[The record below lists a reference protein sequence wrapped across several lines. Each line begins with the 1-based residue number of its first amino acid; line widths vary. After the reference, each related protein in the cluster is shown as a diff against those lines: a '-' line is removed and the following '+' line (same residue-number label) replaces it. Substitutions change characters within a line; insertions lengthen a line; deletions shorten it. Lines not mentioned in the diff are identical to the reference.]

1 MENKLKHYF
10 PLIREREEVL
20 KEIGENSGLQALFHN
35 WAPDRREEF
44 LDFCTG
50 MKGVKILYD
59 SFFKEIMSPE
69 YTPDRLNRFLS
80 LRLGK
85 KVIIRQVLPN
95 EGGRIADENTLL
107 VTDILVEF
115 EDGSLADVEIQK
127 LGYAFPGERS
137 ACYAADLLLRQY
149 KRARDRKS
157 REKGKFSYKDIKDVY
172 VIVLFEKSPVE
183 FHTIEKEY
191 LHQSVWSF
199 DTGLELDL
207 LQNFI
212 FITLDIFQKN
222 MENKSIEN
230 ELEAWLMFCSTQDP
244 ERIIELIDKYPMFR
258 QMYGGV
264 YEVCRNMEKVMGMFS
279 EELREMDRN
288 TVQYMIDEMQ
298 ATIDAQAAALEEE
311 KKRREE
317 EQKRHSEEQK
327 RYEEEQKRH
336 SEEQKR
342 YEEEQKRHKEEYNK
356 LQELIDAQAAAL
368 EKALKRIEELER
380 KTV

>member
-1 MENKLKHYF
+1 MENRLRNYF
-10 PLIREREEVL
+10 PLIRERKEVL
-20 KEIGENSGLQALFHN
+20 KEIGESSGLKALFQS
-35 WAPDRREEF
+35 WTPERQEEF

-69 YTPDRLNRFLS
+69 YTPGRLNHFLS
-80 LRLGK
+80 LLLGK
-85 KVIIRQVLPN
+85 KVVIRQVLPN

-149 KRARDRKS
+149 KRARDKRN
-157 REKGKFSYKDIKDVY
+157 REKGKFSYKDIKNVY

-183 FHTIEKEY
+183 FHSMEKEY
-191 LHQSVWSF
+191 LHKSDWSF

-230 ELEAWLMFCSTQDP
+230 ELEAWLMFYSTQDP
-244 ERIIELIDKYPMFR
+244 ERIIELISQTPRCKQR
-258 QMYGGV
+258 G
-264 YEVCRNMEKVMGMFS
+264 
-279 EELREMDRN
+279 
-288 TVQYMIDEMQ
+288 I
-298 ATIDAQAAALEEE
+298 
-311 KKRREE
+311 
-317 EQKRHSEEQK
+317 
-327 RYEEEQKRH
+327 
-336 SEEQKR
+336 
-342 YEEEQKRHKEEYNK
+342 
-356 LQELIDAQAAAL
+356 
-368 EKALKRIEELER
+368 
-380 KTV
+380 

>member
-1 MENKLKHYF
+1 MENRLRNYF
-10 PLIREREEVL
+10 PLIRERKEVL
-20 KEIGENSGLQALFHN
+20 KEIGESSGLQALFRS
-35 WAPDRREEF
+35 WMPERQEEF

-69 YTPDRLNRFLS
+69 YTPGRLNHFLS
-80 LRLGK
+80 LLLGK
-85 KVIIRQVLPN
+85 KVVIRQVLPN

-149 KRARDRKS
+149 KRARVKRN
-157 REKGKFSYKDIKDVY
+157 REKGKFSYKDIKNVY

-183 FHTIEKEY
+183 FHSMEKEY
-191 LHQSVWSF
+191 LHKSDWSF

-230 ELEAWLMFCSTQDP
+230 ELEAWLMFYSTQDP
-244 ERIIELIDKYPMFR
+244 ERIIELINKYPMFR
-258 QMYGGV
+258 QMYGDV
-264 YEVCRNMEKVMGMFS
+264 YEVCRNMVMGMFS

-298 ATIDAQAAALEEE
+298 ATIDAQSAALEEE

-317 EQKRHSEEQK
+317 EKK
-327 RYEEEQKRH
+327 KYEEEM
-336 SEEQKR
+336 
-342 YEEEQKRHKEEYNK
+342 
-356 LQELIDAQAAAL
+356 QELIAAQTAAL
-368 EKALKRIEELER
+368 DKAMKRIEELER
-380 KTV
+380 KNGSESAK